1 MTGGYRFCITLT
13 HPIEGK
19 KPEILTIV
27 ETGERK
33 MLYFRQGMGTVFSM
47 ETDREQLCMDVFV
60 YLQNGFEIQYMSEEC
75 CARLWEEIMGGFTK
89 KYRELQAG
97 EQLFL
102 TYCSDYGYSL
112 EFLQE
117 SVDGQVPDAMQ
128 KWAGR
133 HEIGTRPESTPQIPE
148 WMGLGTGFTDGVY
161 PDDLPEAETRPV
173 AKFIRECH
181 VQLYVRRWE
190 EFEYIFVMTKQGG
203 DGKVDVQAAISDG
216 EELAFFKK
224 GRPPENI
231 PQQGVPLSF
240 FFLRYLKAGYHIV
253 YMSAAAHGTV
263 WKELAKRRPEY
274 LRPYGVQ
281 IQDYAG
287 YCRKHGITKNRL
299 SRKLGKEVADFMGM
313 YSLEGGKNE
322 RMTLPLQ
329 QPC

>member
-1 MTGGYRFCITLT
+1 
-13 HPIEGK
+13 
-19 KPEILTIV
+19 
-27 ETGERK
+27 

-75 CARLWEEIMGGFTK
+75 CARLWEEIVGGFTK

-117 SVDGQVPDAMQ
+117 NVDGQVPDAMQ

-133 HEIGTRPESTPQIPE
+133 HEIGNRPESTPQIPE
-148 WMGLGTGFTDGVY
+148 WMGLGTGFADGVY

-190 EFEYIFVMTKQGG
+190 EFEYIFVMAKQGG

-224 GRPPENI
+224 EGRQKTFRNK
-231 PQQGVPLSF
+231 VCRSASF
-240 FFLRYLKAGYHIV
+240 
-253 YMSAAAHGTV
+253 S
-263 WKELAKRRPEY
+263 
-274 LRPYGVQ
+274 
-281 IQDYAG
+281 
-287 YCRKHGITKNRL
+287 
-299 SRKLGKEVADFMGM
+299 
-313 YSLEGGKNE
+313 
-322 RMTLPLQ
+322 
-329 QPC
+329 